1 MSDSSA
7 TVLPLTAGQAGIWYA
22 QSLSGPNATFNA
34 ALYLEIAGAVD
45 PLLFTAAM
53 RQVVTETEA
62 LRARFTE
69 GSAGPV
75 QVVEP
80 VTDWSAEPVEVI
92 DLTTRERPGD
102 AADAWMWADASTPLD
117 VLGGALYRFA
127 LIKVAED
134 RFLFYYRYHHLVMD
148 SFGASLVASRT
159 ADVYTGLVTGE
170 DTSDGAFPPLRE
182 LIDDETAYQES
193 AAFEADRAFWTAQFE
208 DRPNAV
214 SLGDRPTALPTDL
227 VRATRQVPP
236 ETGTQVRD
244 AAREARV
251 GWPAAVLAAL
261 AAYTSRI
268 TGSSDVVIALSVAAR
283 TTGPGRAV
291 PGMVS
296 NVVGVRMTVRPDM
309 TAQELV
315 RHAHQRM
322 RAVSR
327 HKRYRYED
335 LRRDLKLLGS
345 DGRLLGPRLNLH
357 VVAPALHFA
366 GLPASLHPLMAGHD
380 DDFSLIVVGGQDG
393 GFRFD
398 LSANPDV
405 YGADAVRQHHRLITR
420 LLGELTEHPDRPIGA
435 LDVVD
440 PETLARLVGDWG
452 GAARTPEPTERTSL
466 PERFAAAAA
475 AHPDNRAVVYPDGA
489 GTRSLTYRELDARS
503 NQLARLL
510 ISRGVRR
517 GQLVALAMPRSVEMA
532 VALLATLKAG
542 AAYLPI
548 DPEYPADRVA
558 YMLGDAEPAV
568 VVTAQRDAFTHLA
581 VRTPEIVLDHPET
594 AAEAD
599 GLASTPVLDA
609 ERGGPVLPDQAAY
622 VIYTSGSTGRPK
634 GVMVAHQNVIR
645 LFDATERWT
654 GFGPDDV
661 WALFHSYAFDFS
673 VWEIWGALLHGG
685 TLVVVP
691 FAVSR
696 APEEF
701 LRLLVRERVT
711 VLNQTPS
718 AFYQLVQADRDN
730 PDTGRALALR
740 YVIFGGAA
748 LEFGRL
754 AEWYERHPEDSPR
767 LVNMYGITETTVH
780 TTELMLDAARAS
792 SGSGSMIGLGI
803 SDLRVYLLDTALRP
817 VPPGA
822 TGELYVGGPAVADGY
837 LGRPGL
843 SSTRFVADPFG
854 PAGERMYRSGDL
866 ARWAPDGSADLEYLG
881 RADQQVK
888 IRGFRIELGEIEAA
902 VLLHPD
908 VRQTAVVVRED
919 TPDDLRLVA
928 YVIGDQGPAGRV
940 ELEPATLRK
949 HAAATLPEHMVPTAF
964 VQLDVLPLTG
974 NGKLDTRALPAPDMA
989 GSAGGRA
996 PRTPEEEIFCGVFA
1010 EILGVPSVSM
1020 DDNFFDLGGH
1030 SLLATRLVSR
1040 VRAAF
1045 GVELAI
1051 RTVFEAPT
1059 PAALIAWLAGHG
1071 DVPRARQPLTRMDK
1085 PQEIPLS
1092 FAQLRLWFIDKI
1104 DGGSGTYNIPLVVRL
1119 NGSLDRE
1126 ALQAAIGD
1134 VVARHESLRTVF
1146 PDHRGTPRQH
1156 ILSAREAAPVMG
1168 VTEIAADELAE
1179 AMTERAAVGF
1189 DLATEAPIRAHL
1201 FAVSEEEHALLMPM
1215 HHIAGDGWSLV
1226 PLTRDLQTAY
1236 TARCTG
1242 RSPEWEPLPVQYAD
1256 YTLWQREILGDEDT
1270 PGSAI
1275 SGQLAFWTD
1284 YLRGLPQE
1292 VTLPPD
1298 RPRPAVASYRGETLR
1313 FDLPP
1318 ALHRQLTRCS
1328 REHDVSPFMVVQ
1340 TALAAL
1346 LGKLG
1351 AGDDIPLGISIA
1363 GRTDEALD
1371 DLVGFLVNTLVMRTD
1386 LSGDPSFADLLGRA
1400 RADGLAAFANQ
1411 DLPFE
1416 RLVEAVNPERSA
1428 GRHPLIQIGL
1438 GFQNNATPGLDLPGL
1453 DAWIEPAVTHTAKL
1467 DLLFD
1472 FREVH
1477 GDGDTPDHTTC
1488 SVEYA
1493 TDLYDRATIELLTGR
1508 LTRLLDQ
1515 VTGRPGSRLS
1525 ELDVL
1530 DADERRRILVEW
1542 NDTARPV
1549 LEGTLAELLTQR
1561 VALSPDSLAVVAGAE
1576 ELRYAELG
1584 HRVNRLARHLITR
1597 GIGAED
1603 RVLLVMPKSLDLL
1616 VAQLAVVTAGAAFVP
1631 VDPGYPRERV
1641 AYMAQDSAPVL
1652 MLTTSEV
1659 AETAR
1664 EVVPDVPTVVVDAPA
1679 PAARIAARPAG
1690 PLSDGD
1696 RRDPSTVD
1704 HPAYVIY
1711 TSGSTGR
1718 PKGVVVTHRGIGNL
1732 AAAQG
1737 ERFDVRPDSRVVQY
1751 AAPSFDAAVSET
1763 CIALLGGATLVLP
1776 VGSGLLL
1783 GDELARFLTERRIS
1797 HATIPPIALT
1807 GLDPAAVP
1815 ADMVLTVAGEA
1826 CSAELAGIWSAGR
1839 RMINAYGPT
1848 ETTVCAT
1855 MSAPLSGAVTPPI
1868 GTPIANARAYVL
1880 DARLNPVP
1888 VGVLGELYVAGVN
1901 LARGYLGRPGLS
1913 SERFV
1918 AAPFGP
1924 PGERMYRTGDM
1935 VRRRADGQLE
1945 FLGRTDD
1952 QVKVR
1957 GFRVELGEI
1966 TDALTE
1972 QPQVEAAAVVVRED
1986 RPGERRLVGYVVP
1999 AAQDAGV
2006 RDTGL
2011 ESDQVEK
2018 WQTINDEVYGASNGD
2033 GTRLGENFSGW
2044 HSSYDGSELPESEMR
2059 AWRSATVDRILELR
2073 PRRVLEIGVGAGLIM
2088 TPVAPHVDL
2097 YWGTDLSGEVIDTL
2111 CRQTAQIPGLAERT
2125 CFTATPA
2132 HLLDGLPAGTFDTVV
2147 INSVAQYFP
2156 GLDYLTDVIRKAFDL
2171 LGESGSVFLGDLRD
2185 LRLLRLMRTA
2195 VHRTGH
2201 PGDSEAATRYA
2212 VDRAVE
2218 RETELLVDPALFDT
2232 LAGSLE
2238 GFGGADVRVKRGDYA
2253 NELSRYRYD
2262 VVLHKRPA
2270 APVPLASVPSLAWE
2284 RAGGLDSIAARLRDE
2299 RPEGLRVTGIP
2310 NGRLDADLAGTNGA
2324 GATAVPE
2331 GVDVTALH
2339 EAGRPAG
2346 YRALVT
2352 WTAGSDEGRLDAVF
2366 VPEDA
2371 QGTGA
2376 APAYRDLYLPDATP
2390 ARFANDPLVARRS
2403 GALVAGLRT
2412 ALAERLPDHMVPVA
2426 LVLLDALPVT
2436 LNGKLDHK
2444 ALPAPDAALSASD
2457 TMPATPQEQTLARL
2471 FAEVLG
2477 LPRAGADDDFFR
2489 QGGDSIVSIQL
2500 VSRARAEGLLFTPQD
2515 VFAHR
2520 TVRAL
2525 AAMAE
2530 PAPAGGGTPGAAP
2543 ADEWDMALVSQDELD
2558 EFESKWSVS
2567 E

>member
-34 ALYLEIAGAVD
+34 ALYLEIAGAVE
-45 PLLFTAAM
+45 PLLFTTAM
-53 RQVVTETEA
+53 RQIVTETEA

-69 GSAGPV
+69 EGAAPV
-75 QVVEP
+75 QVIQP
-80 VTDWSAEPVEVI
+80 VTDWSAEPVEVL
-92 DLTTRERPGD
+92 DLTAEERPAE
-102 AADAWMWADASTPLD
+102 AADRWMWADARTPVD
-117 VLGGALYRFA
+117 VLDGALYRFA
-127 LIKVAED
+127 LIKVADD
-134 RFLFYYRYHHLVMD
+134 RFFFYYRYHHLVMD

-170 DTSDGAFPPLRE
+170 DTSGGAFPPLRE

-193 AAFEADRAFWTAQFE
+193 AAFAADRDFWTAQFE
-208 DRPNAV
+208 DRPHAV

-227 VRATRQVPP
+227 VRETRQVPA
-236 ETGTQVRD
+236 ETGTRIRD
-244 AAREARV
+244 AARGARV

-268 TGSSDVVIALSVAAR
+268 SGSGDVVVALSVAAR
-283 TTGPGRAV
+283 TTGAGRAV

-366 GLPASLHPLMAGHD
+366 GLPASLHPLVAGHD
-380 DDFSLIVVGGQDG
+380 DDFSLIVVGRQDG
-393 GFRFD
+393 GFQFD
-398 LSANPDV
+398 VSANPDV
-405 YGADAVRQHHRLITR
+405 YGVDAVRQHHRLITR
-420 LLGELTEHPDRPIGA
+420 LLTELTEHPDRPIGA

-440 PETLARLVGDWG
+440 PGTLARLVGDWG
-452 GAARTPEPTERTSL
+452 GAARTPAPVESVSL

-475 AHPDNRAVVYPDGA
+475 AHPGNRAVVYPGA
-489 GTRSLTYRELDARS
+489 SGTTALTYRELDERS

-568 VVTAQRDAFTHLA
+568 VVTAQRDAFTQLA
-581 VRTPEIVLDHPET
+581 VRTPEIVLDHVT
-594 AAEAD
+594 TVAELA
-599 GLASTPVLDA
+599 GLPSDPILDA

-634 GVMVAHQNVIR
+634 GVVVAHRNVIR
-645 LFDATERWT
+645 LFDSTARWS

-718 AFYQLVQADRDN
+718 AFYQLIQADRDN

-740 YVIFGGAA
+740 YVVFGGAA
-748 LEFGRL
+748 LDFGRL

-780 TTELMLDAARAS
+780 TTERMLDAS
-792 SGSGSMIGLGI
+792 CVTSGSSMIGLGI

-822 TGELYVGGPAVADGY
+822 TGELYVAGPAVADGY
-837 LGRPGL
+837 LGRPDL

-888 IRGFRIELGEIEAA
+888 IRGFRVELGEIEAA

-919 TPDDLRLVA
+919 TPDDMRLVA
-928 YVIGDQGPAGRV
+928 YVVGGQGPGGRV
-940 ELEPATLRK
+940 ELEPAALRK

-974 NGKLDTRALPAPDMA
+974 NGKLDTRALPAPDMT
-989 GSAGGRA
+989 GTAGGRA

-1010 EILGVPSVSM
+1010 EILGLPSVSL

-1071 DVPRARQPLTRMDK
+1071 DVPTARRPLTRMEK
-1085 PQEIPLS
+1085 PEEIPLS
-1092 FAQLRLWFIDKI
+1092 FAQLRLWFVDKI

-1119 NGSLDRE
+1119 NGSLDRA

-1146 PDHRGTPRQH
+1146 PDRLGTPRQH
-1156 ILSAREAAPVMG
+1156 ILTPEEATPVMG
-1168 VTEIAADELAE
+1168 VTEIAADRLAE
-1179 AMTERAAVGF
+1179 AMTERAAAGF
-1189 DLATEAPIRAHL
+1189 ALATEAPIRAHL
-1201 FAVSEEEHALLMPM
+1201 FAVSEQEHALLMPM

-1236 TARCTG
+1236 TARCHG
-1242 RSPEWEPLPVQYAD
+1242 RSPDWEPLPVQYAD
-1256 YTLWQREILGDEDT
+1256 YTLWQREILGDEGT

-1275 SGQLAFWTD
+1275 SGQLAFWTR
-1284 YLRGLPQE
+1284 YLGGLPEE
-1292 VTLPPD
+1292 VTLPTD

-1318 ALHRQLTRCS
+1318 ALHQQLTRCS

-1428 GRHPLIQIGL
+1428 GRHPLVQIGL
-1438 GFQNNATPGLDLPGL
+1438 GFQNNETPALDLPGL

-1472 FREVH
+1472 FREVE
-1477 GDGDTPDHTTC
+1477 GDGDTPAHTTC
-1488 SVEYA
+1488 AVEYA
-1493 TDLYDRATIELLTGR
+1493 TDLYDRATIELLTVR

-1515 VTGRPGSRLS
+1515 ATQRPDSRLS

-1530 DADERRRILVEW
+1530 GAEERRRILVEW
-1542 NDTARPV
+1542 NDTASPV
-1549 LEGTLAELLTQR
+1549 AGATLAELFAEQAART
-1561 VALSPDSLAVVAGAE
+1561 PDSLAVVAGE
-1576 ELRYAELG
+1576 AELSYG
-1584 HRVNRLARHLITR
+1584 ELARRVAGLARHLVTR

-1616 VAQLAVVTAGAAFVP
+1616 VAQLAVVTAGGAFVP

-1641 AYMAQDSAPVL
+1641 AFMAEDSGPAL
-1652 MLTTSEV
+1652 TLTTSAV
-1659 AETAR
+1659 ADLAR
-1664 EVVPDVPTVVVDAPA
+1664 EVVPDVPVIVVDAPA
-1679 PAARIAARPAG
+1679 TAARIAARPTG
-1690 PLSDGD
+1690 PLSDAD
-1696 RRDPSTVD
+1696 RREPASAD

-1732 AAAQG
+1732 AAAQS
-1737 ERFDVRPDSRVVQY
+1737 ERFAVGPDSRVVQY

-1763 CIALLGGATLVLP
+1763 CIALLSGATLVLP
-1776 VGSGLLL
+1776 VGGGLLL
-1783 GDELARFLTERRIS
+1783 GEELARFLTDRRIS

-1807 GLDPAAVP
+1807 GLDPGAVP
-1815 ADMVLTVAGEA
+1815 PGMVLTVAGEA

-1868 GTPIANARAYVL
+1868 GTPIANSRAYVL
-1880 DARLNPVP
+1880 DARLVPVP
-1888 VGVLGELYVAGVN
+1888 VGVYGELYIAGLN

-1918 AAPFGP
+1918 AAPFGA
-1924 PGERMYRTGDM
+1924 PGERMYRTGDV

-1945 FLGRTDD
+1945 FAGRADD

-1966 TDALTE
+1966 TAALTD
-1972 QPQVEAAAVVVRED
+1972 QPQVESAAVVVRED

-1999 AAQDAGV
+1999 AAQEAGA

-2018 WQTINDEVYGASNGD
+2018 WQTVNDEVYGASAHQGPP
-2033 GTRLGENFSGW
+2033 LGENFSGW
-2044 HSSYDGSELPESEMR
+2044 HSSYDGTELPEAEMR
-2059 AWRSATVDRILELR
+2059 AWRAATVDRILELR

-2111 CRQTAQIPGLAERT
+2111 CRQTAQIPELARRT

-2132 HLLDGLPAGTFDTVV
+2132 HQLDELPVGTFDTVV

-2156 GLDYLTDVIRKAFDL
+2156 GLDYLTDVIEKAFAL
-2171 LGESGSVFLGDLRD
+2171 LGDTGAVFLGDVRD
-2185 LRLLRLMRTA
+2185 LRLLRPMRTA
-2195 VHRTGH
+2195 VHRTAH
-2201 PGDSEAATRYA
+2201 PGDGPDATRHA

-2218 RETELLVDPALFDT
+2218 RETELLLDPALFGN
-2232 LAGSLE
+2232 LALD

-2270 APVPLASVPSLAWE
+2270 APVSLADVPALAWE
-2284 RAGGLDSIAARLRDE
+2284 RAGGLDGIAALLRDE
-2299 RPEGLRVTGIP
+2299 RPDGLRVTGIP
-2310 NGRLDADLAGTNGA
+2310 NGRLDADLAGADGTG
-2324 GATAVPE
+2324 AVPA

-2339 EAGRPAG
+2339 GTGEPAG

-2352 WTAGSDEGRLDAVF
+2352 WTAGADDGRLDAVF
-2366 VPEDA
+2366 VPEPAED
-2371 QGTGA
+2371 GTGA
-2376 APAYRDLYLPDATP
+2376 APAYRDLYLPDTVP
-2390 ARFANDPLVARRS
+2390 ARLANDPLTARRS
-2403 GALVAGLRT
+2403 GALLAGLRT
-2412 ALAERLPDHMVPVA
+2412 ALAGRLPDHMVPTA

-2444 ALPAPDAALSASD
+2444 ALPAPDAAASASD
-2457 TMPATPQEQTLARL
+2457 TAPATPQEQTLARL

-2477 LPRAGADDDFFR
+2477 VPRAGADDDFFR
-2489 QGGDSIVSIQL
+2489 LGGDSIVSVQL
-2500 VSRARAEGLLFTPQD
+2500 VSRARAEGLVFTPQD
-2515 VFAHR
+2515 VFTHR
-2520 TVRAL
+2520 TVRAI
-2525 AAMAE
+2525 AATAG
-2530 PAPAGGGTPGAAP
+2530 PAPAGGGTSGP
-2543 ADEWDMALVSQDELD
+2543 ADAGGWDMALVSQDELD